1 MKQSTKWLSVVGT
14 RVLLIITAHSS
25 KDIPHLKSNK
35 RMEVDGGLACDATGF
50 RPEDGG
56 DMLLRN
62 VAQYLQDYKVP

>member
-1 MKQSTKWLSVVGT
+1 
-14 RVLLIITAHSS
+14 
-25 KDIPHLKSNK
+25 
-35 RMEVDGGLACDATGF
+35 MEVDGGLACDATGF